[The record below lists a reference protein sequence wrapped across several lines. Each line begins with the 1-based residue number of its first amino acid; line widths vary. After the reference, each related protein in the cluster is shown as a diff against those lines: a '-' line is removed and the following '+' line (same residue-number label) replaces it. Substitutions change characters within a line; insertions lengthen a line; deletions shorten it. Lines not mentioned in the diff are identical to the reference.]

1 MLEAKTHFEQVSLE
15 VVRKITEDQLRQEEV
30 DTMRNAPKEQWIQ
43 LCEQAST
50 EQDSQRL
57 LLLVREIN
65 ELLEKKHGTRT
76 KSNRL

>member
-30 DTMRNAPKEQWIQ
+30 DTMRNASKEQWIQ